1 MKIGSRV
8 LVVLLLCASLCFGM
22 AFSGQTGMQ
31 FPNIVRKRAAVSPSA
46 LSSARPQISVKI
58 IGLQPGDVINLR
70 PADDAEVSGAAGTVL
85 RTMIGDRIDP
95 NSGGLIKPGGSL
107 PQASLEIT
115 ATRVV
120 FSRPDSAEGN
130 AFLDLKVPG
139 DAQISL
145 TIDGRLMLTAGLL
158 RPVSFCDGEWG
169 LGAEGVSGTLVRA
182 TGLLRQPE
190 SVTGEPAFN
199 KGTGLYSVSF
209 AKVRVAR
216 KTALAGRS
224 GLTALVLVHVDEAG
238 QVTKATPL
246 TASGIRNLPETLLKW
261 RFMPYLVNGR
271 AIPFEA
277 CIPVSVQ

>member
-8 LVVLLLCASLCFGM
+8 LVVLLFCASVCFGI
-22 AFSGQTGMQ
+22 ALSGQTGMQ
-31 FPNIVRKRAAVSPSA
+31 FPNIVRKRAAVSPFA
-46 LSSARPQISVKI
+46 IASARPEISVKI

-70 PADDAEVSGAAGTVL
+70 PADDAEISAAAGTVL
-85 RTMIGDRIDP
+85 RTRIGDRVDT
-95 NSGGLIKPGGSL
+95 NAGGLLRPGGDL
-107 PQASLEIT
+107 PQASLKVT

-120 FSRPDSAEGN
+120 FSRPDSVEGN
-130 AFLDLKVPG
+130 AFLDIKVPG
-139 DAQISL
+139 AAQVSL
-145 TIDGRLMLTAGLL
+145 KIDGKPMLTAVLL
-158 RPVSFCDGEWG
+158 KPVSFCNGEWG

-182 TGLLRQPE
+182 TGLLGQAE

-209 AKVRVAR
+209 SKVRVAR
-216 KTALAGRS
+216 KTSLAGRS

-246 TASGIRNLPETLLKW
+246 TASGVKNLPDTLLKW
-261 RFMPYLVNGR
+261 RFMPYLLNGR

-277 CIPVSVQ
+277 CILVSVQ